1 MTRTARSIL
10 AAAVLYI
17 LVAAPGMLRAD
28 EKHPLTAAQREKI
41 EMKWTAELEAAE
53 QTVEKTPDDVNA
65 YSRRGDAH
73 FFLGHFAEAVAD
85 YDKMAELDA
94 DHDASHW
101 RRGIAWFYAENY
113 DEAAG
118 QFERYHSFD
127 DVDRENGIWRYLS
140 QHKAKGQKTARQ
152 GLLKYKKDDREPFPS
167 VYRLF
172 AGEIE
177 PQEILDAIDK
187 AEISDVEREKRLF
200 YAELYIGLNAAVED
214 EPDVVLTHLHQAVKN
229 TWAPTAG
236 YGPHYMWQVGRLH
249 YELLSRE
256 KK

>member
-1 MTRTARSIL
+1 
-10 AAAVLYI
+10 
-17 LVAAPGMLRAD
+17 MLRAD

-41 EMKWTAELEAAE
+41 EMKWTAELEAAQQE
-53 QTVEKTPDDVNA
+53 VEKTPDDVNA

-85 YDKMAELDA
+85 YDKMVELDA
-94 DHDASHW
+94 DRDASHW

-152 GLLKYKKDDREPFPS
+152 GLLKYKKDDRDPFPS

-187 AEISDVEREKRLF
+187 AKISDVEREKRLF
-200 YAELYIGLNAAVED
+200 YAALYIGLNAAVED
-214 EPDVVLTHLHQAVKN
+214 EPDVALQHLHQAVKN